1 LCLPRED
8 VNGLTNSSCENEEF
22 RIPTEV
28 TSDLDLE
35 LSFFTLKDGG
45 RAVFAK
51 TAIVF
56 RSKVNRLAGPGAL
69 ELSSR

>member
-1 LCLPRED
+1 
-8 VNGLTNSSCENEEF
+8 
-22 RIPTEV
+22 
-28 TSDLDLE
+28 
-35 LSFFTLKDGG
+35 
-45 RAVFAK
+45 VFAK